1 MEQPATIIN
10 AWVNPE
16 VTSRAF
22 CGASCLFRRFN
33 HLVADPERPVKRISS
48 EHRVIHASRAPVTET
63 IRQAL
68 IRVLPQLPT
77 I

>member
-1 MEQPATIIN
+1 M
-10 AWVNPE
+10 
-16 VTSRAF
+16 
-22 CGASCLFRRFN
+22 
-33 HLVADPERPVKRISS
+33 VADPERPVKRISS

-63 IRQAL
+63 IRQVL